1 MTTISTQTDC
11 DLSDI
16 NNLFKFK
23 EDAEDVCSSYPVMEG
38 LMDKIQEQERIIRDL
53 ENKNKRLT
61 SETDDFLTEAKRSI
75 NGAMVIDVIESAG
88 GLVGTPPFSSTD
100 PWVLNDILR
109 YMNYTHSLYDG
120 YYHLH
125 EDYATTG
132 DIGQP
137 DDFSDTIEEMQDTF
151 RGPLDFERKLR
162 CKAEEQQ
169 KENWKLFTVEKD
181 GLEKEIKKLKNYLA
195 EVGQWA
201 DEMGDEYTVQFNKLT
216 NNEHT

>member
-23 EDAEDVCSSYPVMEG
+23 EDAEDVCSTYPVMEG

-75 NGAMVIDVIESAG
+75 NCSMVIDVIESAG
-88 GLVGTPPFSSTD
+88 GLVGITPFSSTD
-100 PWVLNDILR
+100 NWILKDILR
-109 YMNYTHSLYDG
+109 CMNYTHSLYDG

-137 DDFSDTIEEMQDTF
+137 DDFSDTIEEMEDNL
-151 RGPLDFERKLR
+151 RGLRHLR

>member
-23 EDAEDVCSSYPVMEG
+23 EDAEDVCSTYPVMEG

-75 NGAMVIDVIESAG
+75 NCSMVIDVIESAG

-137 DDFSDTIEEMQDTF
+137 DDFNDTIEEMEDNL
-151 RGPLDFERKLR
+151 RGLRHLR

>member
-75 NGAMVIDVIESAG
+75 NCSMVIDVIESEG
-88 GLVGTPPFSSTD
+88 GLVGTPPFSSTEA
-100 PWVLNDILR
+100 WILNDILR

-125 EDYATTG
+125 EDYATMG

-137 DDFSDTIEEMQDTF
+137 DDFSDTIEEMQDNINGLSST
-151 RGPLDFERKLR
+151 LR
-162 CKAEEQQ
+162 LVDVAAEELK
-169 KENWKLFTVEKD
+169 KEVR
-181 GLEKEIKKLKNYLA
+181 KLKNQLA

>member
-23 EDAEDVCSSYPVMEG
+23 EDAEDVCSTYPVMEG

-53 ENKNKRLT
+53 VIEKEGLRLD
-61 SETDDFLTEAKRSI
+61 TDYFLTEAKRSI
-75 NGAMVIDVIESAG
+75 NCSMVIDVIESEG
-88 GLVGTPPFSSTD
+88 GLVGTTPFSSTD
-100 PWVLNDILR
+100 NWILKDILR

-125 EDYATTG
+125 ENYATTG

-137 DDFSDTIEEMQDTF
+137 DDFNDTIEEMEDNL
-151 RGPLDFERKLR
+151 RGLRHLR
-162 CKAEEQQ
+162 CRMEVEAEEFK
-169 KENWKLFTVEKD
+169 KEV
-181 GLEKEIKKLKNYLA
+181 KKLKNYLA

-201 DEMGDEYTVQFNKLT
+201 DEMGDEYTVQFDKLT
-216 NNEHT
+216 NKEHT

>member
-75 NGAMVIDVIESAG
+75 NCSMVIDVIESAG
-88 GLVGTPPFSSTD
+88 GLVGTPPFSSSDT
-100 PWVLNDILR
+100 WILKDILR
-109 YMNYTHSLYDG
+109 CMNYTHSLYDG

-125 EDYATTG
+125 EDYATMG

-137 DDFSDTIEEMQDTF
+137 DDFSDTIEEMQDNINGLSST
-151 RGPLDFERKLR
+151 LR
-162 CKAEEQQ
+162 LVDVAAEELK
-169 KENWKLFTVEKD
+169 KEVR
-181 GLEKEIKKLKNYLA
+181 KLKNQLA